1 MKKYR
6 EGTMRSIKD
15 VLFTILSCFLF
26 LAVANP
32 IFASDEDF
40 QSFVKQEKEQFSSF
54 IDEQEKDYAAYQA
67 EVRSKWGE
75 FIGSSKKVW
84 VDYGADKESRSQ
96 VDFKSGK
103 ISLEVLIP
111 ENEKNPRQAASE
123 KIKRQLKR
131 MMSDRWPTGKNLL
144 TGQISV
150 DGKKDLSPE
159 NVDKFVQER
168 LKEKLKTSSKLIPQP
183 SAPPKR
189 VVSVE
194 VQMVP
199 EHLKIRADR
208 YKPIVLKYCKQRN
221 IDPSIVFG
229 LIHTES
235 YFNPMARSHVPA
247 YGLMQLVPVSGG
259 RDAYKHLYNEDKKPS
274 AEFLYNPENNIN
286 LGVAYLDLTKN
297 VYFAGIENPGIAYLL
312 TVAAYNTGA
321 GNVARALT
329 GKTDLKPAVKK
340 AQSMTTEDIH
350 MALRKKLP
358 YKETQDYIQR
368 VFSRSKIYRGL

>member
-1 MKKYR
+1 MSK
-6 EGTMRSIKD
+6 IKL
-15 VLFTILSCFLF
+15 VLFTILSCMLSLTAIHPLF
-26 LAVANP
+26 AA
-32 IFASDEDF
+32 DEDF

-67 EVRSKWGE
+67 AVRAKWGE

-84 VDYGADKESRSQ
+84 VDYGAEKESRSQ
-96 VDFKSGK
+96 VDFKAGK
-103 ISLEVLIP
+103 ISIEVLIP
-111 ENEKNPRQAASE
+111 KDEKDPRQAASE

-131 MMSDRWPTGKNLL
+131 MMSDRWPTGKNPLA
-144 TGQISV
+144 GQISV

-159 NVDKFVQER
+159 NVDKFVQQR
-168 LKEKLKTSSKLIPQP
+168 LRQKLEISSKLIPQK
-183 SAPPKR
+183 AAQPKR

-208 YKPIVLKYCKQRN
+208 YKPIVLKYCRQRN

-229 LIHTES
+229 VIHTES
-235 YFNPMARSHVPA
+235 YFNPMARSHIPA
-247 YGLMQLVPVSGG
+247 YGLMQLVPASGG
-259 RDAYKHLYNEDKKPS
+259 RDAYKHVYNEDKKPS

-286 LGVAYLDLTKN
+286 LGVGYLDLTKN
-297 VYFAGIENPGIAYLL
+297 VYFTGIKNPTIAYLL

-329 GKTDLKPAVKK
+329 GKTNLKTAVKK
-340 AQSMTTEDIH
+340 AQNMTTEDIH
-350 MALRKKLP
+350 LALRKKLP
-358 YKETQDYIQR
+358 YKETQHYIQR
-368 VFSRSKIYRGL
+368 VFRRSKIYRGL

>member
-1 MKKYR
+1 MRNIKYFLL
-6 EGTMRSIKD
+6 TT
-15 VLFTILSCFLF
+15 LCCFLS
-26 LAVANP
+26 LVVIHP
-32 IFASDEDF
+32 IFAANEDF

-67 EVRSKWGE
+67 AVRAKWGE

-84 VDYGADKESRSQ
+84 VDYGTEKESRSQ
-96 VDFKSGK
+96 VDFKAGK
-103 ISLEVLIP
+103 ISIEVLIP
-111 ENEKNPRQAASE
+111 KDEKDPRQVASE

-144 TGQISV
+144 AGQVAV
-150 DGKKDLSPE
+150 DGQKTLSTK
-159 NVDKFVQER
+159 NVDEFVTR
-168 LKEKLKTSSKLIPQP
+168 HLKQKLKISSKLIPQK

-199 EHLKIRADR
+199 EHLRIRAER
-208 YKPIVLKYCKQRN
+208 YKSTVLKYCDQRN
-221 IDPSIVFG
+221 IDPSVVFG
-229 LIHTES
+229 IIHTES

-259 RDAYKHLYNEDKKPS
+259 RDAYKHVFKEDKKPS
-274 AEFLYNPENNIN
+274 PKFLYNPENNIN
-286 LGVAYLDLTKN
+286 LGVGYLDLTKN

-329 GKTDLKPAVKK
+329 GKTRLKPAVKK
-340 AQSMTTEDIH
+340 AQTMTTEDIH
-350 MALRKKLP
+350 LALRKKLP

-368 VFSRSKIYRGL
+368 VFRRSKIYRGL